1 MRTAECSCSTE
12 DYETVRAAN
21 REEMLGVRGWGRG
34 AICCLDELLGK
45 RPTSLLK
52 GTLRKRRTS
61 SSSLSAGALQLGG
74 WVLGDGGGG
83 VCQGGPLLLAKR
95 LAA

>member
-1 MRTAECSCSTE
+1 M
-12 DYETVRAAN
+12 
-21 REEMLGVRGWGRG
+21 RGWGRG

-74 WVLGDGGGG
+74 WVPGDGGGL
-83 VCQGGPLLLAKR
+83 CQGGPLLLAKR